1 MTVPSIKQYSKHPS
15 AFIPVGMSLAALVL
29 LLVHFAMF
37 GDVRGAD
44 AGQVHDEG
52 PAARIFQ
59 LLLVAELPIIA
70 FFAIKWLPKAPKD
83 ALLILALQAGAGIA
97 AIATVLFLEQ

>member
-1 MTVPSIKQYSKHPS
+1 MTIPSIKQPS
-15 AFIPVGMSLAALVL
+15 AFVPLAMSLAALAL
-29 LLVHFAMF
+29 LLIHFAMF
-37 GDVRGAD
+37 GNVRGAD